1 MTPLTKSLFV
11 IMLIMVSLLT
21 FALCLAQESKVP
33 FAEYADA
40 FAEAAGHKDIER
52 NEKALIPVLENSYV
66 AVKLGL
72 FDVWHPRALLKE
84 GDYSKRFKTAAGVL
98 LDLQETWIDWVAEE
112 EVKKSSLKD
121 LKALKKWV
129 KAWRFSKI
137 IKRRKDEE
145 GRPELLDLL
154 KAKDPVREA
163 SGRLE
168 ELLLEGEFM
177 GRQGKPGKNV
187 LLILAPNREN
197 FIQMASFVGS
207 LRDYNRNYLWQDS
220 MATWT
225 TFDCEDI
232 QAIAMEYPAT
242 TPGNGD
248 ITQGT
253 DMNGNVKTGLR
264 QHVMMNAAEYLI
276 THYHKGSF
284 SRDLILGFATNMV
297 IENFKEISIRT
308 GTGSKGNRTAA
319 YSIFVPGGNS
329 AGGTLPGRKAKPL
342 ESRWRKDKGKDYFIG
357 VLRKSQKQG
366 AKVAAKEKRNDW
378 NRIACFPLESAS
390 GVQGYTARAPFF
402 VSPQD
407 REPIPEEYTNDYKE
421 FFRAYQCAFAFWI
434 RSKAL
439 KPESDLTSA
448 DLARQFLGS
457 SSKDGSGEA
466 AQKIYGMPLTGKD
479 DTSESLE
486 WLFLEWLAKG

>member
-1 MTPLTKSLFV
+1 MHLEKPLIVTFFV
-11 IMLIMVSLLT
+11 MASILISTVC
-21 FALCLAQESKVP
+21 FASESKVP

-40 FAEAAGHKDIER
+40 FAKEAGQQDLER
-52 NEKALIPVLENSYV
+52 NEDALIPVLENSYV

-72 FDVWHPRALLKE
+72 FDVWHPRALLKD
-84 GDYSKRFKTAAGVL
+84 GDTTKKFKTAAGVL
-98 LDLQETWIDWVAEE
+98 LDLQETWIGWVADD
-112 EVKKSSLKD
+112 EVKKSTLKD
-121 LKALKKWV
+121 IKVLNKWI
-129 KAWRFSKI
+129 KSWRFSKI
-137 IKRRKDEE
+137 IRRKKDEE

-163 SGRLE
+163 SKRFE
-168 ELLLEGEFM
+168 DLLRKAEYM
-177 GRQGKPGKNV
+177 GRDEKPLENV
-187 LLILAPNREN
+187 LLILAPDREN
-197 FIQMASFVGS
+197 FIHMASFVGS
-207 LRDYNRNYLWQDS
+207 LREYNKNYLWQDS

-276 THYHKGSF
+276 SQYHKGNF
-284 SRDLILGFATNMV
+284 SRDLIIGFATNMV
-297 IENFKEISIRT
+297 IESFKEINIRT

-319 YSIFVPGGNS
+319 FSVFVPGGNS
-329 AGGTLPGRKAKPL
+329 AGGTLPGRKARPL
-342 ESRWRKDKGKDYFIG
+342 ESRWRKDKGKDYFLS

-366 AKVAAKEKRNDW
+366 AKVATKEKKKNW
-378 NRIACFPLESAS
+378 NKIACFPLESMS

-402 VSPQD
+402 VNPQD

-434 RSKAL
+434 RNKAQN
-439 KPESDLTSA
+439 PGSDLSSA
-448 DLARQFLGS
+448 DLASQFLGS
-457 SSKDGSGEA
+457 SNRDGSGAPAE
-466 AQKIYGMPLTGKD
+466 KVYGIQLTEKD
-479 DTSESLE
+479 DTAASLE
-486 WLFLEWLAKG
+486 WNFLQWLAKG